1 MSPSHSVSRHLYRY
15 TIKNVARC
23 WTHETG
29 VLLGEERAGDLP
41 FNEYYQ
47 YFGPDWQLHPDISLP
62 DNVNQNTR
70 EYIAAIKQHVD
81 ETLRKLGGAPSIQ
94 MQEIPPDYMTAA
106 SGAAAAAA
114 SAAEQES
121 ADPDTRFPMA
131 ERDKHRAT
139 AYDLYA
145 EPGGL

>member
-29 VLLGEERAGDLP
+29 VLLGEELAGDLP